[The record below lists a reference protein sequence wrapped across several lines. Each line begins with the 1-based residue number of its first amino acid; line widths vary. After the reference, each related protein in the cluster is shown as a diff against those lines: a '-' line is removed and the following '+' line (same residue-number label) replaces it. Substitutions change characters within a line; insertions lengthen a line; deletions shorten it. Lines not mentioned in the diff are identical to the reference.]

1 MAYFPKAFSR
11 MKNVETKASTSSTA
25 TGTMAPSV
33 AICHGGRQLADVVEA
48 LADPLLDAARL
59 VAVAQA
65 RGQLGAQHLL
75 QHGRADAD
83 ADAGPERAEQV
94 RAGDDDGRVLHRG
107 VGQQRDQRRRDAG
120 AAAER
125 EQGHAGDDAGRG
137 PQAQEDHR
145 RATARTMKP
154 YASTRVVAAGA
165 LHEDAGGDA
174 RGDGGDH
181 GRDEG
186 GAGDGG
192 RGALDGLEEEGQE
205 EDGGDVGGDAEEVGE
220 VAGEE
225 RAVEDDVAGGE
236 GVGGDAHLD
245 EDEGGEE
252 DRGRGEGGEGDGG
265 GPAMVGARVEAD
277 EQGDD
282 GGDEGGGAEEVDAA
296 DLFAPV
302 EDEVDGDEGEHAQ
315 RDLAG
320 EGPAPADRV
329 GEQAAE
335 RGAGGGAG
343 GEDNVEVAL
352 PDAALAQGHD
362 VAEEDGDDAVH
373 AAAADAGDGAGDAE
387 LGEGAGEAAAQGAE
401 GEDDVG
407 EEEALLA
414 AEDVAQLAVERL
426 EAGQGDV
433 VAVEVRG
440 EAHVSQG

>member
-1 MAYFPKAFSR
+1 MSLHRHGDHGAQR
-11 MKNVETKASTSSTA
+11 RDL
-25 TGTMAPSV
+25 V
-33 AICHGGRQLADVVEA
+33 AGPDLGGHGGRQLADVVEA

-83 ADAGPERAEQV
+83 ADAGPQRAEQV
-94 RAGDDDGRVLHRG
+94 RARDDDGRVLHRG

-125 EQGHAGDDAGRG
+125 EQRHAGDDAGRG

-145 RATARTMKP
+145 RRDGEHHEAVRQHRQ
-154 YASTRVVAAGA
+154 RVVAAGA

-174 RGDGGDH
+174 GGDGGDH
-181 GRDEG
+181 GRHEG
-186 GAGDGG
+186 GAGEGG
-192 RGALDGLEEEGQE
+192 RGALDGLEEQGQE

-245 EDEGGEE
+245 KDEGGEE
-252 DRGRGEGGEGDGG
+252 GRGGGEGGEGDGG
-265 GPAMVGARVEAD
+265 GPAVVGARVEAD
-277 EQGDD
+277 EQGED

-296 DLFAPV
+296 DLFAPVGVVGGRQV

-343 GEDNVEVAL
+343 GEDDVEVAL

-362 VAEEDGDDAVH
+362 VAEEDGDHAVH
-373 AAAADAGDGAGDAE
+373 AAAADAGDGPGDAE
-387 LGEGAGEAAAQGAE
+387 LREGAGEAAAQGAE
-401 GEDDVG
+401 GEDDIG
-407 EEEALLA
+407 EEKALLA

-433 VAVEVRG
+433 VAVEG
-440 EAHVSQG
+440 G